1 MPVKPVKLSLDS
13 GDMAIPPIY
22 VTNCGLLLK
31 KTEQNECSS
40 HLRQSII
47 LPNVYLQRGKPVYRS

>member
-31 KTEQNECSS
+31 KTLLESFYFNLINSTYTA
-40 HLRQSII
+40 SIF
-47 LPNVYLQRGKPVYRS
+47 LFR